1 LKRKH
6 LLSKVVEGEGEE
18 QDVQD
23 RGTSTI
29 KDGVKARI
37 TSNQD
42 KDTTKGI
49 MGRTP
54 LSSWDRIEET
64 PKCRPT
70 ISIKVKIEGWQG
82 LRW

>member
-1 LKRKH
+1 LKRKY

-54 LSSWDRIEET
+54 LSS
-64 PKCRPT
+64 
-70 ISIKVKIEGWQG
+70 
-82 LRW
+82 